1 MKVFSTFS
9 GIGGFELGIIK
20 ALGKENVEIIGYC
33 EIDKFS
39 STVLKHRFP
48 GVRNYGDIKQLD
60 IGQLPDFDVLV
71 G

>member
-20 ALGKENVEIIGYC
+20 ALGKENVNIIGYC

-39 STVLKHRFP
+39 SAVLAHRFP
-48 GVRNYGDIKQLD
+48 GVRNYGDI
-60 IGQLPDFDVLV
+60 
-71 G
+71 